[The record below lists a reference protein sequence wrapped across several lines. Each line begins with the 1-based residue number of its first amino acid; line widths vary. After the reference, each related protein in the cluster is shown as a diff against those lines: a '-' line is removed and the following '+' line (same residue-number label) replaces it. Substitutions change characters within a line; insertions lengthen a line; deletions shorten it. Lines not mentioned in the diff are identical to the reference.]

1 MKLHQSLADLARDH
15 GHDLFRD
22 ATAFRGSLDDYLDEG
37 QASSGTI
44 NLLTDAV
51 RLGALDGMLTM
62 LDSGA
67 NPADAV
73 ESAGQRLARDRG
85 SADVRGC
92 QWAVAVL
99 GFALGKVPEGLV
111 SGLDPDAGTT
121 APPPAPAAG
130 PPVTSPV
137 PPPLAPMTSPVAPS
151 QHPIA
156 SPPHHPMSAP
166 PGPGFSSPAP
176 YGGGGGWSQPA
187 PAPKKS
193 STGLIIGAVVLALV
207 VIVGGIIGIIALSGG
222 DDDPSAGGDPTS
234 SGSASGGSSD
244 GASQGSSEEPSE
256 DVPDLGGPVIDG
268 LGYTVQVPTG
278 WSDGT
283 TEFVAQNPGL
293 TTLDKVFLWGTTFNT
308 ARGNVIV
315 ETQSAFGNT
324 DPTALK
330 DDWKSALV
338 SSDPSADISDISNT
352 SIGGQTALGV
362 EISRTNDNDVNV
374 KQRSYLVI
382 SGDTGYSIT
391 VSLKEGDDDVLDK
404 FEEILTTWR
413 WNN

>member
-15 GHDLFRD
+15 GHGLFRD

-111 SGLDPDAGTT
+111 SGLDPDAST
-121 APPPAPAAG
+121 AAPPAPSG
-130 PPVTSPV
+130 PPVSSPVQAPLAPVTSPV
-137 PPPLAPMTSPVAPS
+137 APP
-151 QHPIA
+151 QQPIM
-156 SPPHHPMSAP
+156 SPPHHPIAAP
-166 PGPGFSSPAP
+166 PGPGYSSATPP
-176 YGGGGGWSQPA
+176 YGGGGWSQPA
-187 PAPKKS
+187 PAPKKGNA
-193 STGLIIGAVVLALV
+193 GLVIGAIVLAIV
-207 VIVGGIIGIIALSGG
+207 VIVGGIIGIIALTGG
-222 DDDPSAGGDPTS
+222 DDDDPSADPTS
-234 SGSASGGSSD
+234 SNSSNSTD
-244 GASQGSSEEPSE
+244 GSE
-256 DVPDLGGPVIDG
+256 DPTEDPTSEVPDLGGPTIDG
-268 LGYTVQVPTG
+268 LGYKVQVPSG
-278 WSDGT
+278 WTDGT
-283 TEFVAQNPGL
+283 TEFVSQNPGL

-315 ETQSAFGNT
+315 ETQSSYGNT
-324 DPTALK
+324 DPNALK
-330 DDWKSALV
+330 EDWKKALV
-338 SSDPSADISDISNT
+338 SSDPSADISDIANT
-352 SIGGQTALGV
+352 TIGGQTALGV
-362 EISRTNDNDVNV
+362 EIARTNDSDVDV
-374 KQRSYLVI
+374 AQRSYLVI
-382 SGDTGYSIT
+382 SGDKGYSIT
-391 VSLKEGDDDVLDK
+391 VSLKAGDDDVISK
-404 FEEILTTWR
+404 FEEILTTWQ
-413 WNN
+413 WIS